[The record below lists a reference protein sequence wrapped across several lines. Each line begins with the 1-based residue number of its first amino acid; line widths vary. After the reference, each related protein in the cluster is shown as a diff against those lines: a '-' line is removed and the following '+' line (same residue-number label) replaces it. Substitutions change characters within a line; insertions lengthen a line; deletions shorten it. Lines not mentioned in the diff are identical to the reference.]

1 MSASRALTAAS
12 VLAAAAIFMPSDSQ
26 ARLADDPFAKL
37 DAIGRADL
45 GDLRGGMMI
54 NGIPV
59 NFAIMIRTTVE
70 GALAANGLQ
79 TTLTV
84 NDAGG
89 LAGMTTTALGTD
101 LPVAAGAGAGA
112 GAGEGMSMTLNGG
125 ETAIMHQVLN
135 GQIQALIANTM
146 DEVTISHQTQ
156 INVTMPGFNEMTRTY
171 SSLRQISSL
180 GRDAVMV
187 GLGRF

>member
-26 ARLADDPFAKL
+26 ARLADDPFAEL

-45 GDLRGGMMI
+45 GHLRGGMMI

-59 NFAIMIRTTVE
+59 NFAVMIRTTVE

-84 NDAGG
+84 DDSGG
-89 LAGMTTTALGTD
+89 LAGMTTTALAPGLD
-101 LPVAAGAGAGA
+101 SGMPVTAGD
-112 GAGEGMSMTLNGG
+112 GMAMTLNGG

-146 DEVTISHQTQ
+146 DEVTISHQTE
-156 INVTMPGFNEMTRTY
+156 INVTMPGFNQMTRTY
-171 SSLRQISSL
+171 SSLRQVSSL